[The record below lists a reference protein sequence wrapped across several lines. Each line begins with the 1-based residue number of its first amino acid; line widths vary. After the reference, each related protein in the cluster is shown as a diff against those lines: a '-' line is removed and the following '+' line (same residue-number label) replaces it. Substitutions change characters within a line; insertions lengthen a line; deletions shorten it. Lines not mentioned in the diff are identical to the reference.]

1 MSEPKVDLHETPG
14 WKRMVARVDA
24 EVEAEGGGTG
34 SNMAEPP
41 WIPPETRERWA
52 KMSEEERQKRTEEIL
67 GSIEKL

>member
-1 MSEPKVDLHETPG
+1 MSEPTIDLHETPG

-41 WIPPETRERWA
+41 WIPPEEEEYWA
-52 KMSEEERQKRTEEIL
+52 SLSEEEQEKETAAIL
-67 GSIEKL
+67 DSIEKL

>member
-41 WIPPETRERWA
+41 YTPPEA
-52 KMSEEERQKRTEEIL
+52 KEIWEQASEEEKAEL
-67 GSIEKL
+67 NALFPDK